1 MRRSTIC
8 LLTLALSLPLLA
20 AGCATDVGTGSD
32 VLTNLKS
39 SYPISVGRLVA
50 AQLGPSRRLKVYV
63 QLCAMRDVSP
73 VQLDCQPDD
82 QRLVAVIESSETKLL
97 RRFAETYLP
106 QGGDMPLYVYGPSCE
121 GLAEMILVPRCQRAM
136 AISAW
141 DPHLQDY
148 VVYSTLYGDSVLES
162 SGFEN
167 FVSVTGRIT
176 GLVRKASKVVP

>member
-1 MRRSTIC
+1 MIATPSAPPPAPPALTST
-8 LLTLALSLPLLA
+8 
-20 AGCATDVGTGSD
+20 
-32 VLTNLKS
+32 
-39 SYPISVGRLVA
+39 
-50 AQLGPSRRLKVYV
+50 
-63 QLCAMRDVSP
+63 
-73 VQLDCQPDD
+73 
-82 QRLVAVIESSETKLL
+82 QRLGLA
-97 RRFAETYLP
+97 YLDLWASCWGLTP
-106 QGGDMPLYVYGPSCE
+106 VYVYGPACD

-141 DPHLQDY
+141 DPHLRDY